1 MKKLLAL
8 LLALIM
14 VASVFTA
21 CGGDK
26 DSAGEE
32 SKTESK
38 AESKDE
44 ASTAPAE
51 SKDEAS
57 TPDESKTEE
66 SKTEESKTEDSK
78 TEESKGDEPTITDD
92 IVGQWTSPDG
102 NSSYFFGSNGDMM
115 MATEDGSY
123 QIEGTFTVSDGA
135 LTLTVGSKTTNYSY
149 DIYGDI
155 LVIASESG
163 DAYDFA
169 FRKGT
174 GMDKAAVGTWY
185 RLDLDSFNL
194 KKFVVPENGIARDGK
209 LLVSG
214 GYLVF
219 YGEELE
225 VYEYEV
231 ENNIMSLT
239 VEGNTHTFF
248 LNPEMNEE
256 NPIIG
261 AWHID
266 SASNPRGI
274 IFYEDGTGITYV
286 KGNHTA
292 MTWSVSEDGSSVTIK
307 ADGVTITHPIRF
319 NEYKDILSYNDVW
332 FNRVYTST
340 RY

>member
-66 SKTEESKTEDSK
+66 SKTEESKTEESEP
-78 TEESKGDEPTITDD
+78 EESKGDEPTITDG
-92 IVGQWTSPDG
+92 IVGEWTVPDG
-102 NSSYFFGSNGDMM
+102 SGFYTFKANGD
-115 MATEDGSY
+115 TVIGNT
-123 QIEGTFTVSDGA
+123 EGTYKLEGTYTVSDGA
-135 LTLTVGSKTTNYSY
+135 LALKIGSKTSNYTY
-149 DIYGDI
+149 DIYGDL
-155 LVIASESG
+155 LVMASESS

-332 FNRVYTST
+332 FNRV
-340 RY
+340 